1 MPKIASRPRPWTAIC
16 LTALSLSSVG
26 LAACGGSSSTTSSS
40 ANTSPSTTASPA
52 KSATTTTGT
61 PANKAQAQQQSLA
74 EALRKRSSKAATTP
88 NASTNVKTTSSRA
101 VNSFKNALSAFTAC
115 LRKNGVSIPAA
126 SGKGSLP
133 ALAGVKTNT
142 PQFRAATAKCR
153 AALLASLRKA
163 RLPVGA
169 R

>member
-1 MPKIASRPRPWTAIC
+1 MPKIARRHRPWTAIC

-26 LAACGGSSSTTSSS
+26 LTACGGSSSTTSSS
-40 ANTSPSTTASPA
+40 AGVSPA
-52 KSATTTTGT
+52 TTSSSANSTAT
-61 PANKAQAQQQSLA
+61 PPSAPAKKTPSQQQSLA
-74 EALRKRSSKAATTP
+74 EAMRKRNGKATTP
-88 NASTNVKTTSSRA
+88 NASTNVKTTASQA
-101 VNSFKNALSAFTAC
+101 VNSFKSALSSFTAC
-115 LRKNGVSIPAA
+115 LRKNGVNIPSS

-133 ALAGVKTNT
+133 GLAGVKTNT

-153 AALLASLRKA
+153 AALLASLRRA